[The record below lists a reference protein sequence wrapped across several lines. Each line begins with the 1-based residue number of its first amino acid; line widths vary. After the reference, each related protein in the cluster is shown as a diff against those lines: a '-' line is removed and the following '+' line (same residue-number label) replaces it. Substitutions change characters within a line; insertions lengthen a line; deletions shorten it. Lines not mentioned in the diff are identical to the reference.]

1 MLYYE
6 WASFKLQ
13 ISSYQ
18 MLHRLERISVYFLL
32 SLKILGLRVLKKGKS
47 NVPTSPRKDVTRDRA
62 RKELRTCCAVQGSEQ
77 SFGAEPDWSGAE
89 TRIRC
94 LGLFS
99 VGCEHRH
106 SEKEGGVREPG
117 VPWAPHPLGIS
128 DAEEVRRAPQSAAP
142 GRMTFTAW
150 WFHLR
155 KEGSERKQKR

>member
-1 MLYYE
+1 
-6 WASFKLQ
+6 
-13 ISSYQ
+13 

-77 SFGAEPDWSGAE
+77 SFGVEPDWSGAE

-117 VPWAPHPLGIS
+117 VP
-128 DAEEVRRAPQSAAP
+128 
-142 GRMTFTAW
+142 
-150 WFHLR
+150 
-155 KEGSERKQKR
+155 